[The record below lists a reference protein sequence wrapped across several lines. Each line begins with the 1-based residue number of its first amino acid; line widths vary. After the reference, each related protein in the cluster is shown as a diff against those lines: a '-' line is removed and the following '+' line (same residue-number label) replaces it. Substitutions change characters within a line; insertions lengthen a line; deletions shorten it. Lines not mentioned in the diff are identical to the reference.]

1 VYDVYV
7 SASCI
12 WSLLSYPSWA
22 PELLLSQADL
32 FGLHN
37 PETDCLT
44 LRAEFDESVA
54 DQTSDGLRRLG

>member
-1 VYDVYV
+1 MVFVV
-7 SASCI
+7 IS
-12 WSLLSYPSWA
+12 
-22 PELLLSQADL
+22 ELGSRTLAQADL

-54 DQTSDGLRRLG
+54 DRTSDGLRRLG